1 MATHDA
7 ISTRKSVERKT
18 LAGFIAA
25 GAVLLMVL
33 GTAWLAA
40 ATFVS
45 AVRQVRTSIETIA
58 ALERLRAAVS
68 NLTASEYG
76 WLATHDA
83 SFMDERNAALA
94 ASRQEL
100 ETLGLRIPG
109 DQTQA
114 RRNLE
119 TIATVLDRAGAAELR
134 APVVDA
140 TLTRTASAEIQR
152 NLGELIAAHRQIYSD
167 DLASARTALRSLYG
181 AVALAAVVMLLAL
194 AWLLLRIR
202 LDLRDRAQVERNLQ
216 ESNQLLESLL
226 ESIPAM
232 IFAKD
237 ARDLKFV
244 RINRTGERLLGVR
257 REELIGKDDRDFF
270 PPAQAD
276 HFIAK
281 DRQTL
286 ESGDLVVIKEEQI
299 NTRHGQ
305 RTLHTFKVPVPGA
318 SGQPMLLLG
327 ISLDITEQKEAE
339 RRIVA
344 LNEELTRQAQLLQS
358 SNQELESFSYSVSH
372 DLRAPLRAINGYA
385 RLLQQDY
392 GPRFDAEG
400 ARYLRTI
407 CNACDRMAQLID
419 DLLEFSRIGRQTLE
433 FEPIDMEAI
442 VDRVINDA
450 IEGRETPPP
459 TIETRSLPSVCGDRN
474 MMHLVWQ
481 NLIDNAVKYTTGVE
495 KPRIRIEAEETSDEI
510 IYSVSDNG
518 IGFDM
523 QYSDK
528 LFGVFQRLH
537 SDVRFP
543 GTGVGLAIAHRI
555 VARHGGRIWAVSEPG
570 RGSKFSFAMSTDQ
583 RVTACESLAEAT

>member
-45 AVRQVRTSIETIA
+45 AVRQFRTSIETIA

-109 DQTQA
+109 DQTQT

-140 TLTRTASAEIQR
+140 TLTRTASAEIQL

-419 DLLEFSRIGRQTLE
+419 DNLPATVRMNPADLALMKGALQETLGEPAPDFVADNSITPGGCVVESRTNS
-433 FEPIDMEAI
+433 
-442 VDRVINDA
+442 VDA
-450 IEGRETPPP
+450 
-459 TIETRSLPSVCGDRN
+459 TIEKRWLRAIG
-474 MMHLVWQ
+474 
-481 NLIDNAVKYTTGVE
+481 NL
-495 KPRIRIEAEETSDEI
+495 
-510 IYSVSDNG
+510 
-518 IGFDM
+518 
-523 QYSDK
+523 
-528 LFGVFQRLH
+528 
-537 SDVRFP
+537 
-543 GTGVGLAIAHRI
+543 GL
-555 VARHGGRIWAVSEPG
+555 SEPWNP
-570 RGSKFSFAMSTDQ
+570 AD
-583 RVTACESLAEAT
+583 AEI